1 MLSGDGGSRCLV
13 CGSAALR
20 EVGRL
25 AEGPVWRCRDCRL
38 EMTGRVLESGRPA
51 SAAGSPAFSTVTS
64 PDYTAAMVGR
74 CFSLRDLIRER
85 ASNRLRLY
93 SELLG
98 RRPARILEVGSGNGG
113 FVKAFQ
119 DLGLAS
125 EGLEIDE
132 TLVSLARAQGAD
144 IRLADIS
151 RIDPRGF
158 EKYDVVFSS
167 QTLEHILTPRAAMRN
182 MRELTREGGLIHI
195 DVPNSASWG
204 ARYHRLRRGRARW
217 AMLEPPHHQIGY
229 HPASLARLFEDSG
242 LRILKL
248 FERPTDDPTFGQTIL
263 PTAFLPKIA
272 ISLSRLLGHG
282 YLLVGLAGVPSRQVS

>member
-1 MLSGDGGSRCLV
+1 MDRPKCPVYGSSG
-13 CGSAALR
+13 LR
-20 EVGRL
+20 KVGRL
-25 AEGPVWRCRDCRL
+25 ADGPVWRCRDCRL
-38 EMTGRVLESGRPA
+38 EMTDRVLGSGMPA
-51 SAAGSPAFSTVTS
+51 SATGSPAISTVTS
-64 PDYTAAMVGR
+64 PEYIAAMVGR
-74 CFSLRDLIRER
+74 YSSLRDLIGER

-93 SELLG
+93 TDCLG

-113 FVKAFQ
+113 MVKAFR
-119 DLGLAS
+119 DMGLTS

-132 TLVSLARAQGAD
+132 ALVSLARAEGAD
-144 IRLADIS
+144 VRLADIS
-151 RIDPRGF
+151 RVDPRGF

-204 ARYHRLRRGRARW
+204 ARYHRICRSKARW

-229 HPASLARLFEDSG
+229 HPASLARLFEDAG
-242 LRILKL
+242 LQVLKI
-248 FERPTDDPTFGQTIL
+248 FERPTDDRTFGQTIL
-263 PTAFLPKIA
+263 PTAFFPKVA

-282 YLLVGLAGVPSRQVS
+282 YLLVGLAGVPCRQVP